1 MNKEEVLA
9 LLKGKQMCANPKCR
23 HVILNGWNYCRDCLL
38 YLDGILANKGQRLKS
53 DILVPEDMFEWKVK
67 YD

>member
-1 MNKEEVLA
+1 
-9 LLKGKQMCANPKCR
+9 MCANPKCR